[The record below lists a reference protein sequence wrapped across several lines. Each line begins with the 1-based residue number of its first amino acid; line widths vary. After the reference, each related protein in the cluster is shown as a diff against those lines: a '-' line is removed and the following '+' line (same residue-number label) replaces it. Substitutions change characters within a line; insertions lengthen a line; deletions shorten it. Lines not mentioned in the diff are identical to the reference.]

1 MANRKPPPTPPPTP
15 PSPFAV
21 LADLRLALGPADPTA
36 AVDIAPT
43 AVKPAK
49 DRGRLDILR
58 STAHRG
64 GKTVTVIKGF
74 EAVATTEIDQLAK
87 QLQKA
92 CGAGGT
98 VKDRRIEIQGDQRKT
113 ALRILREAGFTPVLA
128 GG

>member
-1 MANRKPPPTPPPTP
+1 MANRKPPPAPPPS
-15 PSPFAV
+15 SPFAV
-21 LADLRLALGPADPTA
+21 LADLRLPPGPADQPA
-36 AVDIAPT
+36 ATDIAAK
-43 AVKPAK
+43 AVKPVK
-49 DRGRLDILR
+49 DRGRLDVLR

-74 EAVATTEIDQLAK
+74 EAIATTEIEQITK

-98 VKDRRIEIQGDQRKT
+98 VKNRQIEIQGDQRKT
-113 ALRILREAGFTPVLA
+113 VLRILREAGFRPVLD

>member
-1 MANRKPPPTPPPTP
+1 M
-15 PSPFAV
+15 
-21 LADLRLALGPADPTA
+21 LADLQLPRGAADPLA
-36 AVDIAPT
+36 ASAGAVP
-43 AVKPAK
+43 AVKRAK

-74 EAVATTEIDQLAK
+74 EAVAATEIEQLAR

-98 VKDRRIEIQGDQRKT
+98 VKGRCIEIQGDQRTT
-113 ALRILREAGFTPVLA
+113 ALRILREAGFKPVLA